1 MKRYI
6 PLKEISTIENKNI
19 LFKIEKLIAEE
30 KKEGKEYP
38 IANAYLGYYRALL
51 KEKNNK
57 KLLNLTKEL
66 YEFLAFGDK
75 YSLKNNKIA
84 DEIRDYFYNKIE
96 EIRKII
102 IKSYNINSLDLFIED
117 IKNKYEKSREN
128 KFNDILSKDKYLKQ
142 IFKEIDEIYIKY
154 YKRELDLPSPTF
166 SSASSIK
173 VFKKPDSIWIL
184 PYSDTI
190 TYMLTFK
197 GTYHIQVDTSVT
209 EGLTLFNFEK
219 YI

>member
-142 IFKEIDEIYIKY
+142 IFKEIDEIYYWLNNPYMIGLGDNSQFPTIKQEINWNIERL
-154 YKRELDLPSPTF
+154 YKLAKRNFVWPFDEKNKILELKN
-166 SSASSIK
+166 I
-173 VFKKPDSIWIL
+173 INNIL
-184 PYSDTI
+184 KRD
-190 TYMLTFK
+190 K
-197 GTYHIQVDTSVT
+197 
-209 EGLTLFNFEK
+209 
-219 YI
+219 